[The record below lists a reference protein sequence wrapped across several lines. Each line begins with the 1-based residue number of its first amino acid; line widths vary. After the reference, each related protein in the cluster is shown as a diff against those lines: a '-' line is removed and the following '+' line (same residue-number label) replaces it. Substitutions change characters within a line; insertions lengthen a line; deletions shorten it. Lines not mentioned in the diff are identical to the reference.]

1 MPSPGHVLP
10 SLLQCWFACV
20 FYNNTHIH
28 THETA
33 ACVRQSIGL
42 YIALHVFCAV
52 STYIFH
58 SPMTRK
64 TMHPQSITINITAHM
79 VATIVVT
86 VLFWQREAMA
96 ACVGEVSTESFVSLK
111 QCGELRCGTVTPH
124 GPASTKYPPP
134 LTVIRAF
141 PSCLVKKLERLAT
154 NDIRSI
160 DGSGVESLALNMT

>member
-1 MPSPGHVLP
+1 MASPDHVLP
-10 SLLQCWFACV
+10 SLQQSWLACG
-20 FYNNTHIH
+20 FNNNTHIY

-33 ACVRQSIGL
+33 ACAKLSIGL

-86 VLFWQREAMA
+86 VLFRQGEAMA

-111 QCGELRCGTVTPH
+111 QCGKSRCGTICLH
-124 GPASTKYPPP
+124 GPGSTEYPPP
-134 LTVIRAF
+134 LTVIWAF

-154 NDIRSI
+154 KDIRSI
-160 DGSGVESLALNMT
+160 DGSDVESLALKMT